1 MLADRVGA
9 DYAEDLWRAA
19 DRTRLQ
25 AQIKAAI
32 PFKDRGVE
40 HTHAA
45 RDEAIF
51 RVGVRNKIG
60 FKEGVQRCACG
71 SVRAAIIDRAGEAT
85 ELSPWTL
92 SGYTDDAEA
101 LDGRWAAPMTFS
113 DVKHL
118 YNTLPGDTRPSGVD
132 DARDVPADWDRVAA
146 EAREKA
152 LVAAEAKEKAQ
163 AEKALVARE
172 AKDVTQIP
180 RASGRKEWR
189 VSADGR
195 MTLIVPSRERA
206 NV

>member
-71 SVRAAIIDRAGEAT
+71 SVRAAIIDRAGRAT
-85 ELSPWTL
+85 RVSVAAPHECRPWTEHSADARADGDRLFAHLEGHESDYWWASRAYARHGRPSRRFSLMRGGTGGGTPALVNALHAALGPYVSDPEPGALMVARAVHETGLSPPMGAFVSPIRL
-92 SGYTDDAEA
+92 A
-101 LDGRWAAPMTFS
+101 L
-113 DVKHL
+113 
-118 YNTLPGDTRPSGVD
+118 
-132 DARDVPADWDRVAA
+132 
-146 EAREKA
+146 
-152 LVAAEAKEKAQ
+152 AK
-163 AEKALVARE
+163 
-172 AKDVTQIP
+172 
-180 RASGRKEWR
+180 
-189 VSADGR
+189 
-195 MTLIVPSRERA
+195 
-206 NV
+206 